1 MHGNGV
7 ERPCLGD
14 EVMREL
20 SPSDNGQM
28 HRTALKLVR
37 CLGHKAAADYC
48 LNNQWLGLYEEI
60 QALDRQSPAERK

>member
-1 MHGNGV
+1 
-7 ERPCLGD
+7 
-14 EVMREL
+14 MREL